1 MFVFL
6 IWQTSCSWPYYCFF
20 YLCVDV
26 KNESFSSVNVG
37 DTVVVHK
44 EISEGKKSR
53 IQRFQG
59 LIIKRTG
66 QFSRSSVTIR
76 KIVDGIG
83 VEKTFLLSS
92 PLIKNIE
99 VVSRGKARRA
109 RLNYLRD
116 RKGKAALR
124 VKKIGN

>member
-1 MFVFL
+1 MSQIIEEFEKNQVAE
-6 IWQTSCSWPYYCFF
+6 TSFP
-20 YLCVDV
+20 DV
-26 KNESFSSVNVG
+26 SVG

-44 EISEGKKSR
+44 LISEGKKQR

-59 LIIKRTG
+59 LIIKSTG
-66 QFSRSSVTIR
+66 TRSRESVTIR

-83 VEKTFLLSS
+83 VEKSFFLSS
-92 PLIKNIE
+92 PLVKDIE
-99 VVSRGKARRA
+99 VVSKGKGRQA

-124 VKKIGN
+124 VKKLDN

>member
-1 MFVFL
+1 MNQF
-6 IWQTSCSWPYYCFF
+6 IEQYEKEN
-20 YLCVDV
+20 V

-59 LIIKRTG
+59 LIIKRSG
-66 QFSRSSVTIR
+66 QYSRSSVTIR

-124 VKKIGN
+124 VKKIAN